1 MDGGTMSAS
10 RHFCFVQMTGI
21 YFPAIIFQANL
32 DIRKLRENISRCKQK
47 GRINV
52 EWMPLTVDQGL
63 INLGTSKWLWARA
76 MQLGKER
83 ICEINSTKRLV
94 TSFLYLTVIKRRGQS
109 WAYRI

>member
-1 MDGGTMSAS
+1 MSAS